1 MRRFCQLALILFP
14 LAIFTVSARAQEA
27 ELLAFAKANTGKFQS
42 EVKGLPRFF
51 VVRARPFDGW
61 WQFAEF
67 DQHAGKLIKDIG
79 GNVWSLWLY
88 ERCTPSGSYAGQNS
102 FGVKANVQKLSCQ
115 RLEIQD
121 INTTGVVLGDLD
133 CSFTDRLAQ
142 DRSEEERATACKDM
156 NARRIQIPMTASQ
169 YRSVKSAGVLYEVD
183 FEVGPDVDEEVAT
196 ETRLTLAPTIAAPLQ
211 KSIHVLRVAGKL
223 MAIRV
228 LTADGKTQLAKYTR

>member
-1 MRRFCQLALILFP
+1 MRRFCQLALIL
-14 LAIFTVSARAQEA
+14 LSLVIFTASAGAQEA
-27 ELLAFAKANTGKFQS
+27 ELLAFAKANIGKFQS
-42 EVKGLPRFF
+42 EVKRLPRSF

-67 DQHAGKLIKDIG
+67 DQHAGKLTNDIG

-88 ERCTPSGSYAGQNS
+88 ERCTPSGSDTGQNS
-102 FGVKANVQKLSCQ
+102 FGVKAIVQKMSCQ

-121 INTTGVVLGDLD
+121 INTTGVALGDLD
-133 CSFTDRLAQ
+133 CSFTDQLAQ
-142 DRSEEERATACKDM
+142 GRSEEERTTACKHM

-169 YRSVKSAGVLYEVD
+169 YRSIKSAGVLYEVD
-183 FEVGPDVDEEVAT
+183 FQVGPDVEQEVAT
-196 ETRLTLAPTIAAPLQ
+196 EARITLTPTIAVPVQ

-228 LTADGKTQLAKYTR
+228 LTADGKTQLAKYVR